1 MDAVVADMRAAVSS
15 IPVYVGLSRYFLV
28 LAPPMSHRDT
38 GKMCDFE
45 SWTKR
50 GWCRLELWSHV
61 LREGSAKPM
70 LLVRSER
77 WVQFPSGH
85 MWPLC
90 RVHEGNLTAETDR
103 SIIK

>member
-45 SWTKR
+45 SWTTR

-61 LREGSAKPM
+61 LRAGCARPTIVM
-70 LLVRSER
+70 RSESSVLFMNAVNWFFWR
-77 WVQFPSGH
+77 A
-85 MWPLC
+85 
-90 RVHEGNLTAETDR
+90 HEGAFSAE
-103 SIIK
+103 S